1 MASGRLGSAG
11 SDIELAVDER
21 GSAGDDAGLGADK
34 AAAYHALPPTGRGR
48 GVLVVDETGALTDFA
63 RDACDR
69 LARAGFA
76 ALAPDLADAANAGPL
91 LAAGV
96 QYLLD
101 DAATDGSGVGAV
113 GFGLGGAMA
122 LAAGA
127 RNRRIRCVVD
137 FYGVPD
143 AEPPQDAPPLEVP
156 TLLIFGEE
164 DAQVLDGAAR
174 NLEARLTTARLKVEP
189 GAGFGFMNEAR
200 ADLHAATAA
209 AAGWE
214 ATIAFLGAS
223 L

>member
-1 MASGRLGSAG
+1 MASRRLGSAG
-11 SDIELAVDER
+11 SDIELAVD
-21 GSAGDDAGLGADK
+21 AGDDAGSGVDK
-34 AAAYHALPPTGRGR
+34 AAAYHALPAAGRGR

-63 RDACDR
+63 REACDR

-76 ALAPDLADAANAGPL
+76 ALAPDLADVANAGPL

-96 QYLLD
+96 QYLMD

-113 GFGLGGAMA
+113 GFGLGGVLA
-122 LAAGA
+122 LEAGA
-127 RNRRIRCVVD
+127 RNRRIFCVVD

-143 AEPPQDAPPLEVP
+143 AESTEDALQLDVP
-156 TLLIFGEE
+156 ALLIFGEE
-164 DAQVLDGAAR
+164 DAQVLEGTAQ
-174 NLEARLTTARLKVEP
+174 NLEASLATARLNVEP
-189 GAGFGFMNEAR
+189 DAGFGFMNEAH

-214 ATIAFLGAS
+214 AAIAFLGAS

>member
-11 SDIELAVDER
+11 SDVELAVDER

-76 ALAPDLADAANAGPL
+76 ALAPDLSDAANAGPL

-113 GFGLGGAMA
+113 
-122 LAAGA
+122 
-127 RNRRIRCVVD
+127 NRFAII
-137 FYGVPD
+137 F
-143 AEPPQDAPPLEVP
+143 
-156 TLLIFGEE
+156 TLRFR
-164 DAQVLDGAAR
+164 QY
-174 NLEARLTTARLKVEP
+174 T
-189 GAGFGFMNEAR
+189 
-200 ADLHAATAA
+200 
-209 AAGWE
+209 
-214 ATIAFLGAS
+214 
-223 L
+223 

>member
-1 MASGRLGSAG
+1 
-11 SDIELAVDER
+11 
-21 GSAGDDAGLGADK
+21 
-34 AAAYHALPPTGRGR
+34 
-48 GVLVVDETGALTDFA
+48 
-63 RDACDR
+63 
-69 LARAGFA
+69 
-76 ALAPDLADAANAGPL
+76 
-91 LAAGV
+91 
-96 QYLLD
+96 
-101 DAATDGSGVGAV
+101 
-113 GFGLGGAMA
+113 MA

-143 AEPPQDAPPLEVP
+143 AEPSQDTPPLDVP
-156 TLLIFGEE
+156 TLLIFGGE
-164 DAQVLDGAAR
+164 DAQVLDGAAQ

-214 ATIAFLGAS
+214 AAIAFLGAS